1 MGREFV
7 EIFDEWVHTYDDSV
21 YGKDK
26 EYEDVFADYDG
37 ILQAVADLAKG
48 PVVEFGVGTG
58 NLTEKLLGRGLEV
71 AGIEPNRAMR
81 EATAQKLPGTPLI
94 DGDFLEFDAKLEA
107 KSFVSTYA
115 FHHLTDQEK
124 ARAFKLY
131 AEKLPA
137 GGKVVFADTLFETE
151 EAKQQKIEFESA
163 RGYANLVEDLN
174 REYYT
179 TLSVMQQLIEAAG
192 FAVEFTQLNEYVW
205 LINATKRSGNGR
217 ESRQ

>member
-26 EYEDVFADYDG
+26 EYEDVFVKYDE
-37 ILQAVADLAKG
+37 ILQAVADLAIS

-58 NLTEKLLGRGLEV
+58 NLTEKLLARGLQV
-71 AGIEPNRAMR
+71 TGIEPNEAMR
-81 EATAQKLPGTPLI
+81 QVTAEKLPDLTLV
-94 DGDFLEFDAKLEA
+94 DGDFLQFDDKIEA
-107 KSFVSTYA
+107 KTFVSTYA
-115 FHHLTDQEK
+115 FHHLTDEEK
-124 ARAFKLY
+124 AQAFRLY

-137 GGKVVFADTLFETE
+137 GGKVVFADTVFESLQ
-151 EAKQQKIEFESA
+151 AKQQKVDFEAS

-179 TLSVMQQLIEAAG
+179 TLPAMKELIEAAG
-192 FAVEFTQLNEYVW
+192 FSVEFTQLNGYVW
-205 LINATKRSGNGR
+205 LINATKKSESGR
-217 ESRQ
+217 